1 MKYVRARVREQMTTT
16 GALSLE
22 IHRGDSALELIARS
36 EFRDAWR
43 SLHRG
48 CPWSTAFQDIPFTEI
63 WYRCYRTRFAPV
75 IVAGWTDARL
85 IGLFLLAVSHDGTTL
100 CHAGEHHAEYQ
111 VWLSTDDRFVAAAL
125 DMLAD
130 EFPGRKLQLAFVP
143 PGVAFTPRGRWRNR
157 CFRRPIRAPLLA
169 TNPADSVRQSIANKS
184 TKNKFNRLA
193 REGKLT
199 FGRVSDDAAFATL
212 FDEMIPLYDLR
223 HGAAHDV
230 LPFRQDELKKPFHLA
245 LKRETDLLDVTVMRA
260 DDTLI
265 AAHVGI
271 RSRNTVLV
279 ALAAQSPRYGRQSA
293 GKLLFLELA
302 LLLEQEGVD
311 VLDLTPGGEYKD
323 HRATHFKQASTLT
336 ILFSA
341 AAAWRFRQQRRLI
354 DAAKRVGVSTDS
366 TKRLVR
372 GVRHTLA
379 HLRPADLPLKAV
391 RRLKCAAWGDVELRI
406 YRFPRGRPVTHPE
419 TVRIA
424 RDRFQD
430 LACYEPVERWQ
441 PTTTA
446 FLQRATKR
454 LENGEHCYTYVE
466 DGVLAQCGWLVDR
479 QQSTFM
485 NEVHQTWTLPV
496 GSAVAY
502 DFYTDPRFRGRGM
515 YSSSLGRMVRDA
527 EAIPGCGQLYIGV
540 RGDNAASRRVIEK
553 IGFEYERSFFEQR
566 RLGAVRQWS
575 AISGEPAPS

>member
-1 MKYVRARVREQMTTT
+1 MTPTTT
-16 GALSLE
+16 GTLRLE
-22 IHRGDSALELIARS
+22 THRGDSALELIARS

-43 SLHRG
+43 SLHRR
-48 CPWSTAFQDIPFTEI
+48 CPWSTAFQDIPFIEI

-75 IVAGWTDARL
+75 IIAGWTDERL
-85 IGLFLLAVSHDGTTL
+85 TGLFLLAVSHDATTL
-100 CHAGEHHAEYQ
+100 CHAGGHHAEYQ
-111 VWLSTDDRFVAAAL
+111 VWLSTDDRFVEAAL

-130 EFPGRKLQLAFVP
+130 EFPGRKLQLIFVP

-169 TNPADSVRQSIANKS
+169 TNPADSVRQSMRNKS
-184 TKNKFNRLA
+184 TRNKFNRLA
-193 REGKLT
+193 REGKIT
-199 FGRVSDDAAFATL
+199 FERVSDDAAFVTL

-245 LKRETDLLDVTVMRA
+245 LKRETDLLHVTVMRA

-265 AAHVGI
+265 AAHVGF
-271 RSRNTVLV
+271 RSRDTVLV
-279 ALAAQSPRYGRQSA
+279 GLTAQSPRYSRQSA

-302 LLLEQEGVD
+302 LLLEQEGVG

-323 HRATHFKQASTLT
+323 QRATHFEEASSLT
-336 ILFSA
+336 ILFSV
-341 AAAWRFRQQRRLI
+341 AAAWRFGRHRRLI
-354 DAAKRVGVSTDS
+354 DAAKRVGVATDS
-366 TKRLVR
+366 TKRLVG

-379 HLRPADLPLKAV
+379 LLRPAVLPLKAA
-391 RRLKCAAWGDVELRI
+391 RRLKRAAWGDVELRI
-406 YRFPRGRPVTHPE
+406 YRFPRGRPVTRPE
-419 TVRIA
+419 TVPIA

-446 FLQRATKR
+446 FLQSATER
-454 LENGEHCYTYVE
+454 LDNGEHCYTRVE
-466 DGVLAQCGWLVDR
+466 NGVLAHYGWLVDR
-479 QQSTFM
+479 QQSSFM
-485 NEVHQTWTLPV
+485 HEVHQTWTLPA

-515 YSSSLGRMVRDA
+515 YFSSLGRIVRDV
-527 EAIPGCGQLYIGV
+527 EAIPGFGQLYIGV

-566 RLGAVRQWS
+566 RLGAVRRWS
-575 AISGEPAPS
+575 DVSGDNPGRAGA